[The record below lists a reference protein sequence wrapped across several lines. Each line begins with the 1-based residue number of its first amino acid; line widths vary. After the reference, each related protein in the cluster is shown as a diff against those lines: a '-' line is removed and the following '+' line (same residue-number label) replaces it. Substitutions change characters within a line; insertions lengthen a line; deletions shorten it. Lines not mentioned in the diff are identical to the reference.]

1 VAIFAF
7 LLATGRDQY
16 RLRRERDLRDR
27 SVVAAIREEVR
38 ANRGLLENNQELL
51 LRELKLLVRHERL
64 VNPLDPLGTGFW
76 ELVKLDPPLVL
87 QGNADALS
95 EVRRVARL
103 SGQVN
108 EMLRSRELYRTTSA
122 PDAMKQ
128 AGLASLTGDTE
139 MGSTDKMLAGY
150 DRLLV
155 TFQGELLQAIE
166 QLEPA
171 LEQPS
176 GRWRLRLRLTRPGA
190 VPAERSA

>member
-1 VAIFAF
+1 MDSASILSGGAVAIFAF

-87 QGNADALS
+87 QANADALS

-103 SGQVN
+103 SGQVK
-108 EMLRSRELYRTTSA
+108 R
-122 PDAMKQ
+122 DA
-128 AGLASLTGDTE
+128 
-139 MGSTDKMLAGY
+139 
-150 DRLLV
+150 
-155 TFQGELLQAIE
+155 
-166 QLEPA
+166 
-171 LEQPS
+171 
-176 GRWRLRLRLTRPGA
+176 
-190 VPAERSA
+190 